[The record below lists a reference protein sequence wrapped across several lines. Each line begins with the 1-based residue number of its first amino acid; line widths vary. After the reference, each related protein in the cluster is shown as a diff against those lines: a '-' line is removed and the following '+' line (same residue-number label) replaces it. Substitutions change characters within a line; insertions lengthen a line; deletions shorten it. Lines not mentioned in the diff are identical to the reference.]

1 MRKDCECFTCGV
13 RSVSVQPTG
22 GCGCLTQACVAEN
35 DIKDDGATA
44 LASALSHLVELR
56 ELDVAGAPA
65 LQAVE
70 TYVLAKRIPCMHRFV
85 GYFSAD
91 NNFGPTGAVAIA
103 NALKGVTNLRGLHLA
118 GV

>member
-1 MRKDCECFTCGV
+1 MLQHLRAHSAIWWNFASWMLQV
-13 RSVSVQPTG
+13 RLHSRLLNPM
-22 GCGCLTQACVAEN
+22 L
-35 DIKDDGATA
+35 
-44 LASALSHLVELR
+44 
-56 ELDVAGAPA
+56 
-65 LQAVE
+65 
-70 TYVLAKRIPCMHRFV
+70 LAKCIPCMHRFV